1 MFCYLIGISED
12 ASLKL
17 GEINAFKI
25 GAFFFCLW
33 HSRKGTNFVKIER
46 RKVSWGRGCD
56 SYSEDRELF
65 PGLLCISGDCDI

>member
-25 GAFFFCLW
+25 GAFFFFVC
-33 HSRKGTNFVKIER
+33 GTVGK
-46 RKVSWGRGCD
+46 
-56 SYSEDRELF
+56 ELI
-65 PGLLCISGDCDI
+65 LLK